1 MEQAKSFTCEF
12 SIRNLDRN
20 FFKQKGY
27 SPDACFQI
35 ALQMAYNDYS
45 EDKKLITSNVETID
59 ARHFQGAR
67 LILVDTATPQLCQFM
82 RCYINNIRETNN
94 RKNGE
99 AAQTEEKKRKMK
111 QLFTKAVEAHQQL
124 IRETAT
130 SGKETYLH
138 LFFLSNEP
146 QVVSITPQVENEEE
160 EEEEK
165 QQQQEQQQQEEEG
178 QQEEQEGLTN
188 HKLYERLFDQKLAS
202 SNLGNDA
209 GVDFVFSGVPPE
221 GSPDVIG
228 YMLRD
233 HDIMVTFTTRRP
245 SAAEDGIARWQ
256 ACLTSAL
263 SWVRE
268 LLSS

>member
-1 MEQAKSFTCEF
+1 MHMHMHMHMISTSHHTYTCREPDEHIPEQ
-12 SIRNLDRN
+12 IRHD
-20 FFKQKGY
+20 F
-27 SPDACFQI
+27 
-35 ALQMAYNDYS
+35 
-45 EDKKLITSNVETID
+45 
-59 ARHFQGAR
+59 
-67 LILVDTATPQLCQFM
+67 DTAT
-82 RCYINNIRETNN
+82 T
-94 RKNGE
+94 
-99 AAQTEEKKRKMK
+99 TE
-111 QLFTKAVEAHQQL
+111 
-124 IRETAT
+124 
-130 SGKETYLH
+130 
-138 LFFLSNEP
+138 
-146 QVVSITPQVENEEE
+146 QV
-160 EEEEK
+160 
-165 QQQQEQQQQEEEG
+165 QEQQQQQQQEG

-209 GVDFVFSGVPPE
+209 GVGFVFSGVPPE